1 MSSHQH
7 HYAAEVTM
15 MGLYSWYKSLFE
27 RSGWMILAM
36 EKGHWDSLKNFCTE
50 IDHLLD
56 AIQEKKKNVEERD
69 RLEDLNILQKNLRTL
84 HRHISLY
91 ERLMK

>member
-1 MSSHQH
+1 MDIH
-7 HYAAEVTM
+7 HHKYSAEVTM

-36 EKGHWDSLKNFCTE
+36 EKAHWDSLKNFCSE
-50 IDHLLD
+50 IDHLID
-56 AIQEKKKNVEERD
+56 AIQERKKTIKEQD
-69 RLEDLNILQKNLRTL
+69 RMDDLNILQKNLRTL

-91 ERLMK
+91 KRIMN